1 MNILL
6 VDDEKELV
14 STLAERLSF
23 RGVMVD
29 WTANAEEAIEMA
41 EKKSYDIAVLD
52 VKMPGIDGFKL
63 KRFLQKKNPKMKFIF
78 LTGHG
83 SEDYYRL
90 GSAETGSEF
99 YLVKPV
105 QIEELIEKMNKAF
118 KEQGEI

>member
-1 MNILL
+1 MNVLL
-6 VDDEKELV
+6 VDDEIELV

-29 WTANAEEAIEMA
+29 WTASAEEALEMGG
-41 EKKSYDIAVLD
+41 KKSYDIAVLD

-63 KRFLQKKNPKMKFIF
+63 KRFLQEKNPKMKFIF

-90 GSAETGSEF
+90 GSSETGAEF

-105 QIEELIEKMNKAF
+105 QIEDLIDKMNKAF